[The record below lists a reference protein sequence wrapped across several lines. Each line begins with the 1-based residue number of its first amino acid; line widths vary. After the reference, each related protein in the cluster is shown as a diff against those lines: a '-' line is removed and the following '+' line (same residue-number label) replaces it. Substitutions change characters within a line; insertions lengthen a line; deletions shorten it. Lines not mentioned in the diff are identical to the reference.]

1 MRIGARDVRDG
12 VDGAVFFQRV
22 HRADEQRTR
31 QPSERVFGDDAAR
44 RGGGAAT
51 RARALGTPAGRGV
64 GCFIVVGRACV
75 VFGRIFVQDVGVAR
89 RDVHRGV
96 QVRLRKPV
104 AASRC
109 ASDGVRATLAYL
121 SEHRRGV
128 LGRARLDGN
137 VVRVRLRGGARGGC
151 SRADGGDDGEGRA
164 TRRKLRRCRPRPR
177 DSPPDRR
184 TRARRVGRETAR
196 RRPSARGRV
205 AWLAPDAREGRV
217 TRGSSEGRCVVDAR
231 GVLVKLLQICLVRPM
246 Q

>member
-1 MRIGARDVRDG
+1 MQIGARDVRDG

-51 RARALGTPAGRGV
+51 RARALGTPVGRDV
-64 GCFIVVGRACV
+64 GCFIVVGRAYV

-137 VVRVRLRGGARGGC
+137 VVRVRLRGRELAGDAHARMVETTGRGGRRGGSCGGADLDLGIRRRTAVRARGA
-151 SRADGGDDGEGRA
+151 SAERPRGGDQALAGASHGS
-164 TRRKLRRCRPRPR
+164 PR
-177 DSPPDRR
+177 
-184 TRARRVGRETAR
+184 THAR
-196 RRPSARGRV
+196 
-205 AWLAPDAREGRV
+205 
-217 TRGSSEGRCVVDAR
+217 VV
-231 GVLVKLLQICLVRPM
+231 
-246 Q
+246 

>member
-51 RARALGTPAGRGV
+51 RARALAPAGRGV
-64 GCFIVVGRACV
+64 GCFIVVGRARVSCSGG
-75 VFGRIFVQDVGVAR
+75 FSSRTLAWRAGTCIGACRYACGNP
-89 RDVHRGV
+89 
-96 QVRLRKPV
+96 L

-137 VVRVRLRGGARGGC
+137 VVRAWVRGRGELAGDAHARMVETTGRGGRRGGSCGGADLDLGIRRRTAVRARGA
-151 SRADGGDDGEGRA
+151 SAERPRGGDQALAGASQGS
-164 TRRKLRRCRPRPR
+164 PR
-177 DSPPDRR
+177 
-184 TRARRVGRETAR
+184 THAR
-196 RRPSARGRV
+196 
-205 AWLAPDAREGRV
+205 
-217 TRGSSEGRCVVDAR
+217 VV
-231 GVLVKLLQICLVRPM
+231 
-246 Q
+246 